1 MHVSWHVHILTYL
14 HTFTYLHTLLYI
26 TLHHIT
32 LHYKHTYL
40 HYITLRYVTLRYVT
54 LHYITLYIHTYICF
68 CIPTLHPHP
77 WVMAAMGPW
86 PCPSRPTWL
95 PWRPERGPARRTP
108 PAPRNLTTE
117 MGTANVGWRIQET
130 HDSGDIYVYNAWT
143 YTYIYIYIYNIYII
157 YIYVWIYLGKL

>member
-1 MHVSWHVHILTYL
+1 MNLGLPHFETNIIKVIAIP
-14 HTFTYLHTLLYI
+14 FTRFIQFMNWSDLVCLIPIIYI
-26 TLHHIT
+26 YIYI
-32 LHYKHTYL
+32 HYV
-40 HYITLRYVTLRYVT
+40 TLRYVTLRYIT

-143 YTYIYIYIYNIYII
+143 YTYIYIHI
-157 YIYVWIYLGKL
+157 